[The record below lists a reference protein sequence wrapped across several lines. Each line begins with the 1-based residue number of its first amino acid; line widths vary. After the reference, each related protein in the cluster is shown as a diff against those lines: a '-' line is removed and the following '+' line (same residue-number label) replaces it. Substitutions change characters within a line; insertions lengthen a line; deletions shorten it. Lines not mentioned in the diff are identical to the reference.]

1 LVRSQLPES
10 IDASVLIA
18 IVNADALL
26 MMAPQIAGLNLQS
39 DGKPVKLEWEA
50 IASFTEEVY
59 AAMSP
64 NALAIAMGSG
74 AELKS
79 VDLLVAESL
88 DPPSF
93 ISGNMDY
100 EH

>member
-1 LVRSQLPES
+1 MVRSQLPES

-18 IVNADALL
+18 IENADALL
-26 MMAPQIAGLNLQS
+26 MMAPQIADLNPQS
-39 DGKPVKLEWEA
+39 DVKPVKLELEA
-50 IASFTEEVY
+50 IASFAEEVY

-74 AELKS
+74 AEPKS
-79 VDLLVAESL
+79 VDMLVAESL

-100 EH
+100 ER